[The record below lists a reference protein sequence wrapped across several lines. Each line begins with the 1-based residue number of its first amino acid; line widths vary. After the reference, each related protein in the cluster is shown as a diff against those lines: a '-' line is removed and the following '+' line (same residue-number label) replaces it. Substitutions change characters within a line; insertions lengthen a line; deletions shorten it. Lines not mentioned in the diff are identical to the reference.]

1 MCILLYKMENIDYHN
16 LVKNVIQF
24 NENFHQ
30 FEDNV
35 ASIMESKIDD
45 NFDAFEN
52 VKLFFICQ
60 KYINNMIHNLKP
72 K

>member
-1 MCILLYKMENIDYHN
+1 MENIDYKP
-16 LVKNVIQF
+16 LVKNIIQF

-35 ASIMESKIDD
+35 ASIMESKGDD

-52 VKLFFICQ
+52 VKLLLICQ
-60 KYINNMIHNLKP
+60 KYINNMISNLRP

>member
-1 MCILLYKMENIDYHN
+1 MENIDYHN
-16 LVKNVIQF
+16 LVKNIIQF

-52 VKLFFICQ
+52 IKLLLICQ

>member
-1 MCILLYKMENIDYHN
+1 MYILLYKMENIDYKP
-16 LVKNVIQF
+16 LVKNIIQF

-45 NFDAFEN
+45 NFNAFEN
-52 VKLFFICQ
+52 IKLLLICQ
-60 KYINNMIHNLKP
+60 KYINDMIHNLKP

>member
-1 MCILLYKMENIDYHN
+1 MENIDYHN
-16 LVKNVIQF
+16 LVKNIIQF
-24 NENFHQ
+24 NENFNH

-35 ASIMESKIDD
+35 ASIMESKGDD

-52 VKLFFICQ
+52 VKLLLICQ
-60 KYINNMIHNLKP
+60 KYINNMISNLRP